1 MPSLLRALQA
11 DPRPRLTWYGEG
23 DQRVELTGRVLVTWV
38 AKTAHLLAEEADVVP
53 GSRVL
58 VRLGPDWRAPVLWLA
73 TWYLGGEVLHERQ
86 GSPPDV
92 DVVPEGDADVE
103 TTAVVVVVPDSP
115 VPGPVAGLPA
125 GVVDLGAEV
134 SGQPDTLPA
143 PGPPRRLGPP
153 AATAHRVLTG
163 PALSPDLLV
172 ATWAAGGSVVM
183 HTGLPQDVLQRISAQ
198 ENVSAG

>member
-1 MPSLLRALQA
+1 MPALLARLQA
-11 DPRPRLTWYGEG
+11 DPRPRLTWYGSG
-23 DQRVELTGRVLVTWV
+23 DRRVELTGRVLVTWV

-73 TWYLGGEVLHERQ
+73 TWYLGGEVIHEHQ

-92 DVVPEGDADVE
+92 DVVGEGAEVAG

-115 VPGPVAGLPA
+115 LPGPVAGLPTGA
-125 GVVDLGAEV
+125 VDFGAEV

-143 PGPPRRLGPP
+143 PGPARRLGPP
-153 AATAHRVLTG
+153 AATVHRVLTG
-163 PALSPDLLV
+163 PDVSADLVV

-183 HTGLPQDVLQRISAQ
+183 HTGLPTDVLDRISAQ